1 MVWYVGCLPDVVDW
15 RTFTVQKGKFS
26 NKEQCITF
34 EKLKI
39 KIKSKKQEKSLVDK
53 TYLTFFD
60 VLIVEI
66 CSFI

>member
-1 MVWYVGCLPDVVDW
+1 MVWYVGCLPDIMDW
-15 RTFTVQKGKFS
+15 WTCTVQKWNFA
-26 NKEQCITF
+26 NKEQYITF

-60 VLIVEI
+60 ALIVEI
-66 CSFI
+66 YSFI